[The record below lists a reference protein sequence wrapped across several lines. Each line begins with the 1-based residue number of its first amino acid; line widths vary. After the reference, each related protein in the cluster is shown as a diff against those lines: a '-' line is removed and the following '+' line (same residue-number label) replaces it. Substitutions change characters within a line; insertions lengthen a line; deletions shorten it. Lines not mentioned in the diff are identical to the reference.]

1 MGRGG
6 HSCVLEISCCRPSA
20 MSGVLLRGSLR
31 SLGNA
36 GHIMAAKMGAIG
48 AQRSA
53 VTFIASYEDTRQSMK
68 FFGNHLN
75 KCGSDEYPGFRK
87 EYMKPKEKR
96 YRRNKARL
104 GKQANYKVRGLVE
117 FINFKRAN
125 KYS

>member
-1 MGRGG
+1 
-6 HSCVLEISCCRPSA
+6 
-20 MSGVLLRGSLR
+20 MSGIMLRGPLR
-31 SLGNA
+31 SLGL
-36 GHIMAAKMGAIG
+36 AKQVALSRMGAGG

-75 KCGSDEYPGFRK
+75 KCGSDEFPGFRK

-96 YRRNKARL
+96 YRRNKAKH

-125 KYS
+125 KYN

>member
-1 MGRGG
+1 MSIIGALRPLMRGLGASGMG
-6 HSCVLEISCCRPSA
+6 
-20 MSGVLLRGSLR
+20 MSHL
-31 SLGNA
+31 
-36 GHIMAAKMGAIG
+36 G

-53 VTFIASYEDTRQSMK
+53 VTFIASYDDTRQSMK

-75 KCGSDEYPGFRK
+75 KCGSDEHPGFRK

-96 YRRNKARL
+96 YRRNKAKI

-125 KYS
+125 KYN